1 MGTHWALCSPMSWR
15 TLGLGVVCCV
25 HRQTA
30 FPRRSRQLSRWQRNL
45 PWALYSGAVVR
56 PGWRPMKREPPPTL
70 PDPWDR
76 LVSFFRRLVP
86 PGLLAR
92 LRLGLHKEREFQR

>member
-1 MGTHWALCSPMSWR
+1 
-15 TLGLGVVCCV
+15 
-25 HRQTA
+25 
-30 FPRRSRQLSRWQRNL
+30 
-45 PWALYSGAVVR
+45 
-56 PGWRPMKREPPPTL
+56 MKREPPPTL